1 MEKPKIQGIYSEEY
15 LKGRIDLFKIPL
27 SEEVVYGIEGTFRDL
42 GFSEEVINDL
52 DMHYP
57 STKGYYFFYS
67 PDVKAHLF
75 FEGNFLNLVFDSG
88 LSKKEITEILDN
100 YFKFPEGG

>member
-15 LKGRIDLFKIPL
+15 PKGRIDLFKIPL

-67 PDVKAHLF
+67 PKIKAHLF
-75 FEGNFLNLVFDSG
+75 FEGNFLNLVFDTN
-88 LSKKEITEILDN
+88 LPKKDIMEKMKK
-100 YFKFPEGG
+100 YFQIF